1 MESTPVEAFL
11 NAVAQPVVM
20 PPRAIQ
26 AVAALIGFVLVGFG
40 VHYAL
45 FGSLPVGKPALL
57 EDDPE

>member
-1 MESTPVEAFL
+1 
-11 NAVAQPVVM
+11 M
-20 PPRAIQ
+20 PSRAIQ